1 MRLAIILLT
10 SLASLAMI
18 AAARAEVTRTLRV
31 ELSGDVSAPFA
42 VENLAGA
49 MTITP
54 SDDPGVIAVA
64 TIHAESQAL
73 ADAVRFDQVSGA
85 RGVPTLRVRYPKEH
99 DIFRYP
105 LAGRSY
111 VEYDGRQVRVDG
123 REGVLVYADVEV
135 QVPRRALD
143 ARFKT
148 HVGAMSAHGLE
159 GRLVFD
165 TGHGDI
171 ELRQLKGEI
180 AADTG
185 AGRILVEDSR
195 GGLRADTGSGACE
208 VHRFEGER
216 IACNTG
222 SGAVRVLDARVR
234 DIKADTGAGSV
245 EIEAPGSGTGQIKAD
260 TGSGGVTVR
269 LPRDASFEA
278 HADLGSG
285 RITTGFSDAQPIL
298 DDDEVIGYRRGS
310 GGTRIT
316 VDVGSGGLRIEPL
329 P

>member
-1 MRLAIILLT
+1 MRLAITLLT
-10 SLASLAMI
+10 SLAMI
-18 AAARAEVTRTLRV
+18 TAARAEVTRTLRV

-42 VENLAGA
+42 FENLAGA
-49 MTITP
+49 MTIATN
-54 SDDPGVIAVA
+54 DQPGVVAVA

-73 ADAVRFDQVSGA
+73 SDAVRFEQVSGV

-105 LAGRSY
+105 PAGRSY
-111 VEYDGRQVRVDG
+111 VEYDGRQIQVDG

-135 QVPRRALD
+135 QVPRHALD

-148 HVGAMSAHGLE
+148 HVGAMSAYGIE

-165 TGHGDI
+165 TGHGAI

-185 AGRILVEDSR
+185 AGRILVADSHGR
-195 GGLRADTGSGACE
+195 LRADTGSGACE
-208 VHRFEGER
+208 VHRFEGKG

-222 SGAVRVLDARVR
+222 SGAVRILGVQVS
-234 DIKADTGAGSV
+234 DIKADTGAGGV
-245 EIEAPGSGTGQIKAD
+245 KIEAPGSGTSQIKAD

-285 RITTGFSDAQPIL
+285 RITTGFSDAQTIL
-298 DDDEVIGYRRGS
+298 DDDEVVGYRRGS

-316 VDVGSGGLRIEPL
+316 VDAGSGGLRIEPL

>member
-1 MRLAIILLT
+1 MRPAIILVT
-10 SLASLAMI
+10 SLASFAMI
-18 AAARAEVTRTLRV
+18 GTARAEVTRTLRV
-31 ELSGDVSAPFA
+31 ELSGDVGAPFA

-49 MTITP
+49 MTIAT
-54 SDDPGVIAVA
+54 SDQPGVVAVA

-73 ADAVRFDQVSGA
+73 ADAVRFEQVSGV

-105 LAGRSY
+105 VAGRSY
-111 VEYDGRQVRVDG
+111 VEYDGRQIQVDG

-135 QVPRRALD
+135 QVPHRTLD

-148 HVGAMSAHGLE
+148 HVGAMSARGLE

-165 TGHGDI
+165 TGHGAI

-185 AGRILVEDSR
+185 AGRVLVEDSR
-195 GGLRADTGSGACE
+195 GRLRADTGSGACE
-208 VHRFEGER
+208 VHRFEGEG

-222 SGAVRVLDARVR
+222 SGAVRMLGVQVH
-234 DIKADTGAGSV
+234 DIQADTGAGSV
-245 EIEAPGSGTGQIKAD
+245 EIEAPGLGTGQIKVD

-278 HADLGSG
+278 HADLGIG

-298 DDDEVIGYRRGS
+298 DDDEVVGYRRGS

-316 VDVGSGGLRIEPL
+316 VDAGSGGLRIEPL